1 MANEVT
7 TTSADDLVYAETILE
22 EAIIAALY
30 SLNNARNVVR
40 FASLAGFPSK
50 TKNFPKPPKLS
61 ASALTEGTD
70 MSYTAFATSEASI
83 TVGEVGI
90 VLAVTDL
97 LSVSDIV
104 SDGFYAGEAAKA
116 VAAKQTTDIAALG
129 AGFSNS
135 VGSTGVDLTEANI
148 LAGIATLEAAS
159 VPGPY
164 AALIH
169 PQQKSDLVSDIGT
182 TISAAANTGGSA
194 RSETND
200 IGAARPDGML
210 GSLYG
215 VDFYVTAAVPTA
227 NAAADR
233 SGMLVAKD
241 RAIGYVEKWPARVEL
256 ERDASLRALEI
267 NVVSAYGVGE
277 IDDSS
282 GVEIL
287 SDA

>member
-7 TTSADDLVYAETILE
+7 TTSADDLVYAERILE
-22 EAIIAALY
+22 ANIIDALY
-30 SLNNARNVVR
+30 ENNNAMGVVR
-40 FASLAGFPSK
+40 YASIAGFPSK
-50 TKNFPKPPKLS
+50 TESFPKTPKLS
-61 ASALTEGTD
+61 AASLTEGTD
-70 MSYTAFATSEASI
+70 MSYTAFATTDATI
-83 TVGEVGI
+83 TVAEVGI
-90 VLAVTDL
+90 TLTPTDL

-104 SDGFYAGEAAKA
+104 QDSYYAREAGKA
-116 VAAKQTTDIAALG
+116 VANKITTDIAALG
-129 AGFSNS
+129 SGFSTA
-135 VGSTGVDLTEANI
+135 VGATTVDLTEANI

-182 TISAAANTGGSA
+182 TINAAGNTGLSSRA
-194 RSETND
+194 ETQD
-200 IGAARPDGML
+200 IPAARPDGML
-210 GSLYG
+210 GDLFG

-233 SGMLVAKD
+233 SGMLVSKE
-241 RAIGYVEKWPARVEL
+241 RALGFVEKWPARVEL
-256 ERDASLRALEI
+256 ERDATLRATEI
-267 NVVSAYGVGE
+267 VVTSAYGVGE
-277 IDDSS
+277 IDDTS